1 MIGARSWRLADL
13 DAKHALLAGA
23 GWGNM
28 PEPIVRY
35 DLVAGRLKRLN
46 LPDGPGGFYSL
57 EAIYRTDR
65 PPGPAAA
72 WMIQRFSDQETMSS
86 LSLVSVAKYI
96 SPFKLRVFTLVFRAI
111 FLAVYMCIASTYFI

>member
-1 MIGARSWRLADL
+1 VIGARSWRLADL

-28 PEPIVRY
+28 PEPIVRD

-72 WMIQRFSDQETMSS
+72 WMIQRFSDQANNVESRRPPS
-86 LSLVSVAKYI
+86 PPGEHRPLVARRRDSHPGA
-96 SPFKLRVFTLVFRAI
+96 RAQ
-111 FLAVYMCIASTYFI
+111 MQS